1 MTTFPGS
8 PRLLKGAIV
17 ALSPT
22 TNIVVSIVPFQY
34 NPESLSRTLQVQ
46 ALESEGGSR
55 SESLRIKGPPI
66 ETLKLDIEIDAT
78 DQLEK
83 QDPNAIKFGIYPQL
97 SALEILVYPKSNQVQ
112 TNMIRAGQGQI
123 EIIPLEG
130 YLTLLV
136 WGKNRVQPVRLTD
149 FNITEE
155 AYDVNLNPI
164 RAKVSLGL
172 RVLSYDDLPWGQ
184 RSSQL
189 FMIHHKYKEWMA
201 AISSV
206 SNLSRITGVE
216 TS

>member
-8 PRLLKGAIV
+8 PRLLKGAII

-22 TNIVVSIVPFQY
+22 TSMVMNTVIFQY

-46 ALESEGGSR
+46 ALENEGGAQ
-55 SESLRIKGPPI
+55 SESQRLKGAPI
-66 ETLKLDIEIDAT
+66 ETMKLDVELDAT

-83 QDPNAIKFGIYPQL
+83 QDPNAIFFGLYPQL
-97 SALEILVYPKSNQVQ
+97 SALEVLIYPRSSQVQ
-112 TNMIRAGQGQI
+112 SNMTRAGQGQI

-130 YLTLLV
+130 FVTLLV
-136 WGKNRVQPVRLTD
+136 WGLNRVLPVRLTD
-149 FNITEE
+149 LNITEE

-184 RSSQL
+184 RSSRL
-189 FMIHHKYKEWMA
+189 FMSYQKNKERL
-201 AISSV
+201 AILGSIGSLG
-206 SNLSRITGVE
+206 NLV
-216 TS
+216 